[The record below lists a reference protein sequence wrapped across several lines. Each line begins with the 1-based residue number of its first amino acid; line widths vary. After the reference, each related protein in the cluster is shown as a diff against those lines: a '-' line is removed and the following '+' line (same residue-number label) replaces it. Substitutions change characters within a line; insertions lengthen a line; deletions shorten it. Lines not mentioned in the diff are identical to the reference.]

1 MTAKQMALAGA
12 FADDGLGSGRWWQR
26 LKAWLLG
33 SAIPHHPQPA
43 EPLVPEPPLELTAS
57 PSFRATAEAV
67 TQDEDLARRPDR
79 RFAGRNTTAR
89 IIEAFDSAHPVRQ
102 RQDLHGRDDKLDTLF
117 EAVLFSRQHAIIHGA
132 RGSGKTSL
140 AQVFGDYADQQG
152 AVVIYTAC
160 ESTTSFAELIRSYL
174 MFIPESAVPFAEKAL
189 FARERDALPANF
201 GPREVVDLLSRLAP
215 DSQTILI
222 LDEYDRVE
230 SDAVNGQVAT
240 LMKLLSDARVPVQML
255 LVGIAR
261 TLDELIRCHPS
272 LRRHLV
278 PIPIG
283 RISRE
288 DTLKLIERGATRAAI
303 RFDDAAKA
311 EIAVISCGSPYHVQ
325 LFCYVA
331 AIEAVR
337 AGQAEVD
344 LSTTR
349 SGMARAF
356 GVWALLNPDDAELF
370 EGMIADPSLPAA
382 TVQRVAREA
391 AVNDCFQADE
401 TVAELFGAAVRPDG
415 KAAARW
421 HFRDGAAPQFLLA
434 KFAAEQGGAS
444 EVAAIAAHCA

>member
-1 MTAKQMALAGA
+1 MTAKQMALAGS
-12 FADDGLGSGRWWQR
+12 FEADGSGIGGWLQR

-33 SAIPHHPQPA
+33 SATPRYADPPA
-43 EPLVPEPPLELTAS
+43 PGGAQPPLEPLELSAS

-67 TQDEDLARRPDR
+67 TQDDDMVRRPDR
-79 RFAGRNTTAR
+79 RFAGRSTTAR

-189 FARERDALPANF
+189 FARERAALPADF

-230 SDAVNGQVAT
+230 SDVVNGQVAT
-240 LMKLLSDARVPVQML
+240 LMKLLSDARVPVQVL

-283 RISRE
+283 RISRD
-288 DTLKLIERGATRAAI
+288 DTVRLIDRGAARAGI
-303 RFDDAAKA
+303 RFDDDAKA
-311 EIAVISCGSPYHVQ
+311 EIAAISCGSPYHVQ

-331 AIEAVR
+331 AIEAAR
-337 AGQAEVD
+337 AGRAEVD
-344 LSTTR
+344 RATTR

-356 GVWALLNPDDAELF
+356 GVWALLNPDDAALF
-370 EGMIADPSLPAA
+370 EAMIADPALPTA
-382 TVQRVAREA
+382 TVLDVAREA
-391 AVNDCFQADE
+391 AVHDCFQGDE
-401 TVAELFGAAVRPDG
+401 AVAGLFGAAVRPDG

-434 KFAAEQGGAS
+434 KFAAEHGA
-444 EVAAIAAHCA
+444 